1 MRNSSAR
8 RVALVGVSLAVVIGM
23 AAVTSAC
30 GVRPTATAADP
41 VIIPQATSSS
51 SAPSA
56 TTPSETSP
64 PTVDPSVNST
74 TVPEAAPPV
83 IDPQVVVAAA
93 AGVEPNTTLGAVV
106 YDRTLDRVLL
116 SVNPDRQFRSASLVK
131 LLIAIDALNR
141 GADES
146 TREKIARMLSLSD
159 DNLASALWVQGGGA
173 ALVTRAAQL
182 IGLQSTEPPEVSGKW
197 GEVKLTANDM
207 VRAYQYV
214 MNGLA
219 PADHT
224 LIVDA
229 LAQAPEYAADDFR
242 QYFGIPDGLN
252 TQWAI
257 KQGWGNNNSAMVLH
271 STGLVGPEWRYV
283 VILLTEHPLGSGWTT
298 SARSV
303 TAAAAA
309 LTGQLAGV

>member
-1 MRNSSAR
+1 MRKSSAR
-8 RVALVGVSLAVVIGM
+8 RVALAGVSLAVLIGM

-30 GVRPTATAADP
+30 GVRPTATVADP
-41 VIIPQATSSS
+41 VVIPQATST
-51 SAPSA
+51 SAS
-56 TTPSETSP
+56 TTPSEAPP
-64 PTVDPSVNST
+64 PTTDTSASPT
-74 TVPEAAPPV
+74 TGPGPDGAPPM
-83 IDPQVVVAAA
+83 IDPQVVVSAA

-106 YDRTLDRVLL
+106 YDRLLDRVLL
-116 SVNPDRQFRSASLVK
+116 SVDPDRQFRSASLVK

-146 TREKIARMLSLSD
+146 TRQRIAQMLSMSD

-173 ALVTRAAQL
+173 ALVARAVAL
-182 IGLQSTEPPEVSGKW
+182 VGLQNTEPPEVSGQW
-197 GEVKLTANDM
+197 GEVKVTALDM
-207 VRAYQYV
+207 VRVYKYV
-214 MNGLA
+214 MDGLA

-224 LIVDA
+224 LVVDA

-283 VILLTEHPLGSGWTT
+283 VILLTEHPLGSGWST

-309 LTGQLAGV
+309 LTGQLPGV